1 MWRTPSNLIPASVR
15 RGEKDKTPCLPTEKA
30 ELSTVTHS
38 FSTTGVNLLS
48 SGKKD
53 ILLVPRLKL
62 DSVGELSD
70 LVIDRAALSHKLAD
84 LTVGMHHR
92 GVIAAAESLAN
103 FRK

>member
-1 MWRTPSNLIPASVR
+1 MWRTPSNLILASVR
-15 RGEKDKTPCLPTEKA
+15 REEKDKTPCLPTENE

-48 SGKKD
+48 SGKWD
-53 ILLVPRLKL
+53 ILLVPRLKF

-70 LVIDRAALSHKLAD
+70 LVIDRAALGHELAD
-84 LTVGMHHR
+84 LTVGMHHC
-92 GVIAAAESLAN
+92 GVIAAAEGLAN